1 MCSQDE
7 MYKTVCKDRFDSL
20 DRKIDK
26 IYDALQGSNGDGM
39 KGRIIRIEEEQ
50 KNLRRWRN
58 GMIASMTAAMTALGT
73 WIGTK

>member
-20 DRKIDK
+20 DHKIDK

>member
-1 MCSQDE
+1 MCPQDE

-26 IYDALQGSNGDGM
+26 IYEALLGSNGDGM

-58 GMIASMTAAMTALGT
+58 GIVASVTAAMTALGT